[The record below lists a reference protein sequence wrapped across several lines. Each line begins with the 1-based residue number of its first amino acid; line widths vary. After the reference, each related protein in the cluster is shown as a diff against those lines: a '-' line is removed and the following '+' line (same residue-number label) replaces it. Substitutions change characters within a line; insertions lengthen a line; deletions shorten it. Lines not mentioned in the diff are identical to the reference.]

1 MLLNCFPIPDWPYRS
16 KFNEAIIDF
25 QESGV
30 LTKMK
35 NKWWNEVGTS
45 GCSVRLSHS
54 DAATLFRFKAYYIC
68 RVKATI
74 QVWRSFELI
83 TWAACSLCYWWAVL
97 WQRSTE
103 YWNGFIIFLEKL
115 VDVM

>member
-1 MLLNCFPIPDWPYRS
+1 MFFFSDWPYRS

-45 GCSVRLSHS
+45 GCSVSL
-54 DAATLFRFKAYYIC
+54 RFLYFIEVIFIFKNC
-68 RVKATI
+68 RVKAKI
-74 QVWRSFELI
+74 V
-83 TWAACSLCYWWAVL
+83 
-97 WQRSTE
+97 
-103 YWNGFIIFLEKL
+103 KL
-115 VDVM
+115 LN